1 MAGTA
6 QLQPPVGK
14 LKREGTME
22 AESADPAR
30 GKHDDYHP
38 GHKKQKCEVSLATPR
53 HLIIPEEAQTDR
65 VSIFVLL

>member
-22 AESADPAR
+22 TESADPAR
-30 GKHDDYHP
+30 GKHDNYHP
-38 GHKKQKCEVSLATPR
+38 GHEKQECGVSIATPR
-53 HLIIPEEAQTDR
+53 HLIIPEEVQTDR
-65 VSIFVLL
+65 FSIFVLL